1 MAEPTLA
8 CYSRKGFSY
17 LKFDIQPNT
26 CIHVREIEP
35 SEMKY
40 SIHVLMEKHNAHV
53 TS

>member
-8 CYSRKGFSY
+8 CYLRKGFSY

-26 CIHVREIEP
+26 CIREIEP

-40 SIHVLMEKHNAHV
+40 SIHVLMEEHNAHV